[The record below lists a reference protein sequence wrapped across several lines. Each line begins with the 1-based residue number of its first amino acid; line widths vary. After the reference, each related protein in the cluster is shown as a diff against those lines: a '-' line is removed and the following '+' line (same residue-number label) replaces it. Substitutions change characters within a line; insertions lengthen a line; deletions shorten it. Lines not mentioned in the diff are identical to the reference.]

1 MTHKRQ
7 KQRSNVQG
15 TESPANYQEVI
26 SWKYI
31 ILLLQDVFV
40 LLIANLPQNYVF
52 KKIFIH
58 SKEKT
63 KVKKNLHLKPHE
75 FLVNHLFI
83 IDLCHQYGIFM
94 VKMEICS

>member
-31 ILLLQDVFV
+31 ILLLQDVFDSKFTAE
-40 LLIANLPQNYVF
+40 LIIFLKNFYSQQGENES
-52 KKIFIH
+52 KKKFT
-58 SKEKT
+58 SET
-63 KVKKNLHLKPHE
+63 P
-75 FLVNHLFI
+75 
-83 IDLCHQYGIFM
+83 
-94 VKMEICS
+94 

>member
-40 LLIANLPQNYVF
+40 LLIANLPQN
-52 KKIFIH
+52 
-58 SKEKT
+58 
-63 KVKKNLHLKPHE
+63 
-75 FLVNHLFI
+75 
-83 IDLCHQYGIFM
+83 
-94 VKMEICS
+94 